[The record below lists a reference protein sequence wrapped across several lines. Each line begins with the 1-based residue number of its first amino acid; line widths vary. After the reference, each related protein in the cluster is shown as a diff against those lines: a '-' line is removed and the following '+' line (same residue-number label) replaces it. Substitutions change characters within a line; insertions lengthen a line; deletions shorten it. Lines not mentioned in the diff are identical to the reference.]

1 MDVVRRPDGPARG
14 AVTCSAYVGEPSWGH
29 LVLAFE
35 EALVQGSRVGLGLSV
50 QAAHALEQA
59 PRFSRVFHRCPVL
72 VGRDVE
78 VANCV
83 LHDVRVSRLHASFDI
98 REGWICVR
106 DSGSTNGT
114 FVNGERIPFDRWIAA
129 GEISRTCEIRIA
141 EWTLKVSASQIDTT
155 SPPDDSDFLTAVPP
169 EPAPEPAPGPAFNG
183 TMVSGAMRPNLVDG
197 QSGKGKGYTAQL
209 ADFPTFPV
217 IRAWGILSAARNEL
231 VSIIAE
237 AIESA
242 PHQQRPQLVRDIML
256 ACEGIERE
264 PGVRAILERHGGA
277 PLPHTLESG
286 AALSLQELARWY
298 VNDQPPITNATEVF
312 AFARKL
318 KAGIDELLLGLVP
331 MFAGLDRF
339 EQQLALRPPD
349 AGRGGDL
356 PRSARLPRVP
366 RDAARLL
373 FNWRDPTD
381 NAVRA
386 VRTDLVDLTM
396 HQVAVLN
403 GVMRGVKQLLAEL
416 APGTIEV
423 ALRRKLEKRG
433 FFGRI
438 FSSFGAAKDRWDLY
452 RERHGDLA
460 DEENERFRVI
470 FGPEFVTEYKQS
482 GETVAYPGRSSP
494 PAQLPSVTAAHA
506 APAAWPPPQQRPPDP
521 QNRN

>member
-1 MDVVRRPDGPARG
+1 
-14 AVTCSAYVGEPSWGH
+14 
-29 LVLAFE
+29 
-35 EALVQGSRVGLGLSV
+35 VGLGLSV
-50 QAAHALEQA
+50 QAVHAQEPT
-59 PRFSRVFHRCPVL
+59 PRFSRVFDRCPVL

-83 LHDVRVSRLHASFDI
+83 LVDARVSRLHASFDI
-98 REGWICVR
+98 RDGWICVR

-114 FVNGERIPFDRWIAA
+114 FVEGTRIPVDCWVAA
-129 GEISRTCEIRIA
+129 GAINRTCQIGIA
-141 EWTLKVSASQIDTT
+141 DFRLTVSACEIEPSAMTDGTDFLNAVPSEAQ
-155 SPPDDSDFLTAVPP
+155 PPDRTLR
-169 EPAPEPAPGPAFNG
+169 
-183 TMVSGAMRPNLVDG
+183 SGAVRPDFIDG
-197 QSGKGKGYTAQL
+197 LGSRGYTAQI

-217 IRAWGILSAARNEL
+217 VRAWGVLSAARSDL
-231 VSIIAE
+231 LATIAE
-237 AIESA
+237 VVESA
-242 PHQQRPQLVRDIML
+242 PVQQRPQLVRDIL
-256 ACEGIERE
+256 HACQTIDRE

-286 AALSLQELARWY
+286 AALALQELARWY
-298 VNDQPPITNATEVF
+298 VNDQPPIANAQEVF

-339 EQQLALRPPD
+339 EQQLALRRRD
-349 AGRGGDL
+349 TEGGDV
-356 PRSARLPRVP
+356 PHSSRVPRVP

-373 FNWRDPTD
+373 FNWRDPSD

-416 APGTIEV
+416 APGTIDV

-433 FFGRI
+433 PLARLFR
-438 FSSFGAAKDRWDLY
+438 SFRSAKDRWELY
-452 RERHGDLA
+452 CERHGDLA

-470 FGPEFVTEYKQS
+470 FGPEFVAEYKQS
-482 GETVAYPGRSSP
+482 GETVTTLGHVP
-494 PAQLPSVTAAHA
+494 V
-506 APAAWPPPQQRPPDP
+506 APVHWPPPHQRPPDP

>member
-1 MDVVRRPDGPARG
+1 M
-14 AVTCSAYVGEPSWGH
+14 
-29 LVLAFE
+29 LA
-35 EALVQGSRVGLGLSV
+35 
-50 QAAHALEQA
+50 
-59 PRFSRVFHRCPVL
+59 
-72 VGRDVE
+72 
-78 VANCV
+78 
-83 LHDVRVSRLHASFDI
+83 
-98 REGWICVR
+98 
-106 DSGSTNGT
+106 
-114 FVNGERIPFDRWIAA
+114 
-129 GEISRTCEIRIA
+129 
-141 EWTLKVSASQIDTT
+141 
-155 SPPDDSDFLTAVPP
+155 
-169 EPAPEPAPGPAFNG
+169 
-183 TMVSGAMRPNLVDG
+183 
-197 QSGKGKGYTAQL
+197 
-209 ADFPTFPV
+209 
-217 IRAWGILSAARNEL
+217 AARNEL
-231 VSIIAE
+231 VPAIADV
-237 AIESA
+237 IESA
-242 PHQQRPQLVRDIML
+242 PPPQRPQLVRDIML

-264 PGVRAILERHGGA
+264 PGVRALLERHGGA

-298 VNDQPPITNATEVF
+298 VNDQPPITNAPEVF

-339 EQQLALRPPD
+339 EQHLALRPPD

-356 PRSARLPRVP
+356 PRSSRLPRVP

-433 FFGRI
+433 FFGRF

-482 GETVAYPGRSSP
+482 GETVAYPGRSTP
-494 PAQLPSVTAAHA
+494 PTHLSSVHGAPA